1 MSRWRL
7 SASAVTRHKHDLP
20 SNEVTNRRNTVPNCN
35 TSATKLLQYRSNF
48 ARFEVGTHVSTGIHC
63 ARDQAAE
70 LDAASN
76 KKMPIRAKGDL
87 MLTTSTQTRQSGLG
101 TVSATQ
107 QPMLIETSW
116 HRSRQFGLSERQPV
130 ECFTLSKSDLRLLS
144 DQNRELMHH
153 ASPVMETLHEQIVDS
168 ESVVVLTDAQGTILR
183 SIGDDSFSMHAAQVA
198 IRPGV
203 TWSESQ
209 KGTNAIGTAIYEQQP
224 VTVHG
229 NQHFL
234 QSNHFLT
241 CSATPIFA
249 PAGDLLGILD
259 VTGDY
264 RGFSKHTMGLVRM
277 SAQMIENALFR
288 RLYAAELIVAFHA
301 RPEFIGTLMEGL
313 VAFAPD
319 GKVLGANR
327 SACMQLELPRSSL
340 GSHTAIS
347 LFRRSTG
354 ELHELA
360 YQAVS
365 TPLQCVLPAGVRI
378 YAVPTALKTQSFAAS
393 QTAQQTASAGTAT
406 ATATADQKSRP
417 PAARPSKSAT
427 NTGGLPQA
435 TLDLLDSGDPQIAK
449 VVARLRRVAC
459 TYVSVLLEAETG
471 AGKEWFSLAIHRA
484 SERRTGPFVAVNCAA
499 IPEGLIESELF
510 GYEDGAFTGAKR
522 KGHQGKILQANGGTL
537 FLDEIGDMPLAMQA
551 RLLRVLQE
559 RVVTPLG
566 SSASIPVDVRLI
578 CATHQRLRDLI
589 QQKQFRDDLYYRL
602 NGLTVRLPSLRDRS
616 DVKEIVT
623 RSLRAQGGPEWTL
636 AADVWQ
642 LMLNHPW
649 PGNLRQL
656 SNVLATAIAIAT
668 PDTVIRLEHL
678 PDDFLDDLDVRGT
691 STSTT
696 TASAPQFG
704 QARVMTTDGSLDH
717 LATEAMQRALTRH
730 HGNVSAA
737 ARELGVSRNT
747 LYRKLPASRLRET
760 SHPQTQ

>member
-1 MSRWRL
+1 MF
-7 SASAVTRHKHDLP
+7 T
-20 SNEVTNRRNTVPNCN
+20 
-35 TSATKLLQYRSNF
+35 
-48 ARFEVGTHVSTGIHC
+48 
-63 ARDQAAE
+63 
-70 LDAASN
+70 
-76 KKMPIRAKGDL
+76 
-87 MLTTSTQTRQSGLG
+87 TTSETRPPTVG
-101 TVSATQ
+101 TVSAMQ

-116 HRSRQFGLSERQPV
+116 NRSRQFGLSERQAM
-130 ECFTLSKSDLRLLS
+130 ECLTLSKTELRLLS
-144 DQNRELMHH
+144 EQNRELMLH
-153 ASPVMETLHEQIVDS
+153 ASPVMETLHDQIVDS

-203 TWSESQ
+203 SWAESD
-209 KGTNAIGTAIYEQQP
+209 KGTNAIGTAIHERLP

-259 VTGDY
+259 VSGDY

-288 RLYAAELIVAFHA
+288 RLYAGQLIVAFHA

-313 VAFAPD
+313 LAFAPD

-327 SACMQLELPRSSL
+327 SACLQLELPRSSL
-340 GSHTAIS
+340 GTHTALS
-347 LFRRSTG
+347 LLRRSPS
-354 ELHELA
+354 ELQELA
-360 YQAVS
+360 YQAVG
-365 TPLQCVLPAGVRI
+365 TPLQCVLPGGVRI
-378 YAVPTALKTQSFAAS
+378 YAVPTAL
-393 QTAQQTASAGTAT
+393 TARTFSTGRMPERSSYARAVTASVEQAPRVTPVRQAKP
-406 ATATADQKSRP
+406 TATADV
-417 PAARPSKSAT
+417 
-427 NTGGLPQA
+427 LPQA
-435 TLDLLDSGDPQIAK
+435 TLDHLNSGDEQIARA
-449 VVARLRRVAC
+449 VERLRRVAA
-459 TYVSVLLEAETG
+459 TDVSVLLEAETG

-499 IPEGLIESELF
+499 IPQGLIESELF
-510 GYEDGAFTGAKR
+510 GYEEGAFTGARR
-522 KGHQGKILQANGGTL
+522 KGHQGKILQAHGGTL
-537 FLDEIGDMPLAMQA
+537 FLDEIGDMPSAMQA

-589 QQKQFRDDLYYRL
+589 QKKTFRDDLYYRL
-602 NGLTVRLPSLRDRS
+602 NGLTVRLPPLRDRA

-623 RSLRAQGGPEWTL
+623 RLLLTQGGPQWTL
-636 AADVWQ
+636 TPDVWQ
-642 LMLNHPW
+642 LMLSHPW

-656 SNVLATAIAIAT
+656 SNVLATAIAIAA
-668 PDTVIRLEHL
+668 PDTEIQREHL
-678 PDDFLDDLDVRGT
+678 PDDFLDDAENL
-691 STSTT
+691 
-696 TASAPQFG
+696 SAATEADSQPAVPQV
-704 QARVMTTDGSLDH
+704 AVADGSLDH
-717 LATEAMQRALTRH
+717 QATEAMQRALARH

-747 LYRKLPASRLRET
+747 VYRKLPASRSRV
-760 SHPQTQ
+760 